1 MFQLC
6 VPRLPLFRRVGR
18 LSHVFLSQAFLAA
31 LLRDIRSERA
41 KITEKD
47 NLRLLFVT
55 KWFLEFFLSMR
66 GKETTNGEQ
75 NQIWGFG
82 LVAEVTEPVWI
93 VWVLKRMREAV
104 EEKVNLFDL
113 PHARLTRS

>member
-1 MFQLC
+1 M
-6 VPRLPLFRRVGR
+6 LF
-18 LSHVFLSQAFLAA
+18 SQAFLAA
-31 LLRDIRSERA
+31 LLKDIRSERA

-55 KWFLEFFLSMR
+55 KWFLEFFLSVR
-66 GKETTNGEQ
+66 GKEKTKVEQ

-82 LVAEVTEPVWI
+82 LVAEVTERVWI

-104 EEKVNLFDL
+104 EEKVT
-113 PHARLTRS
+113 A